1 MSKSFAP
8 SPQELALVGQIFA
21 RVDKQKLGILTGDV
35 AVEVFQG
42 SHLPAQTLG
51 EIWQLAD
58 SDNQGFLTRKG
69 VAVALRLIGHAQK
82 GETVTAAYANK
93 RTSLNLPT

>member
-1 MSKSFAP
+1 MSKTFAP
-8 SPQELALVGQIFA
+8 TPNELALVNQIFT
-21 RVDKQKLGILTGDV
+21 RVDTQKTGILTGDV

-42 SHLPAQTLG
+42 SRLPPQTLG

-69 VAVALRLIGHAQK
+69 VAIALRLIGHAQK
-82 GETVTAAYANK
+82 GEQVGESSISK
-93 RTSLNLPT
+93 RM